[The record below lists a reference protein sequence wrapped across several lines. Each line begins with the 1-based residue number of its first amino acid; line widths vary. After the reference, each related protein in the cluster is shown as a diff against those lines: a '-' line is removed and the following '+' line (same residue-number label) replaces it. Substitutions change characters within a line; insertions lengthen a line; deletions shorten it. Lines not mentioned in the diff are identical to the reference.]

1 MNLHP
6 ICMKSAISYAGETE
20 AKVMATLQVKGM
32 DDRLYK
38 ALAARA
44 ASENRSISQ
53 EVVTLIR
60 DFLARAGR
68 ASRQYTDEFLALCGT
83 WADDRPASEIA
94 VELRRARRY
103 SRRRKASQ
111 NVFD

>member
-1 MNLHP
+1 
-6 ICMKSAISYAGETE
+6 MKSAISYAREME

-32 DDRLYK
+32 DDQLYE

-44 ASENRSISQ
+44 AGENRSISQ
-53 EVVTLIR
+53 EVVTIIR
-60 DFLARAGR
+60 DFLARPGR
-68 ASRQYTDEFLALCGT
+68 ASHQSTDEFLALCGT

-94 VELRRARRY
+94 AELRRARRS

-111 NVFD
+111 NVFN